1 MSWEVIVSLY
11 AAIIATVALIWNI
24 IDSRKKD
31 TPEFLIKCGYRII
44 RSEEQ
49 GVYYF
54 NSLKINVVNIKD
66 IPRRVR
72 IYGIE
77 YFIKAD
83 LDSLQFYENIGVDS
97 EYSPLLNNS
106 QEFTFEIKDEL
117 LKWLR
122 PEIISK
128 FRIVVLDNTNKFYR
142 SNFYYTLSDEDLK
155 YRVLCI
161 DASKIK

>member
-1 MSWEVIVSLY
+1 MSWEVFVSLY
-11 AAIIATVALIWNI
+11 AAIVATIALIWNI
-24 IDSRKKD
+24 IDSRKKE
-31 TPEFLIKCGYRII
+31 TPEFIIKCGYKIV

-54 NSLKINVVNIKD
+54 NSLNIIVVNIKD

-77 YFIKAD
+77 YFRKAD
-83 LDSLQFYENIGVDS
+83 LDSLQFYENIGIDS
-97 EYSPLLNNS
+97 EYSSLLNNS
-106 QEFTFEIKDEL
+106 EEFIYTINDEL

-128 FRIVVLDNTNKFYR
+128 FRIVVLDNTNKYYR
-142 SNFYYTLSDEDLK
+142 SDFYHTLSDDELK
-155 YRVLCI
+155 YRVLI
-161 DASKIK
+161 KDVSKIK